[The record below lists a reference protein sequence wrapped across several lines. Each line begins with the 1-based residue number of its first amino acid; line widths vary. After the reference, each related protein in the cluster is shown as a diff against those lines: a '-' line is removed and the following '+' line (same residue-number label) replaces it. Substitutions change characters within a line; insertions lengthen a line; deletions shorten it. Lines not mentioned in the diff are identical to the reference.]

1 MGNTRSKRKVSAK
14 ARVKEKP
21 LGRVKLSKE
30 ELSVIRKQNRSHGK
44 GHKPSAATALG
55 RSDTFM
61 RNRARILRTSSESAE
76 RDKEQ
81 SLLETTSLRD
91 LIK

>member
-1 MGNTRSKRKVSAK
+1 MNKPGYSRKVSAK
-14 ARVKEKP
+14 ARIKGKP
-21 LGRVKLSKE
+21 FERVKLSQE

-61 RNRARILRTSSESAE
+61 RNRASVLRTASQNAE
-76 RDKEQ
+76 RDKERA
-81 SLLETTSLRD
+81 LLESTSLGD